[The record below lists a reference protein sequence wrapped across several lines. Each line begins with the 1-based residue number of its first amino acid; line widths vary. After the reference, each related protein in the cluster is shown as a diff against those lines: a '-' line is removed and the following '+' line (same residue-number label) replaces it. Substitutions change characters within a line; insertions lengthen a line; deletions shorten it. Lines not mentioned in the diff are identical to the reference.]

1 MSLKRTT
8 LTDSQKRALC
18 NYACTNK
25 KTRAGYVDWV
35 EKQWG
40 FRVNESTISRILKTG
55 EKRLIAEPV
64 SPDAK
69 RHKSVLYPALE
80 LSLKEFVLNYQHRTV
95 LSDAMLIEKA
105 RKLASEL
112 EIPRDAL
119 QFSSGWLQK
128 FKDRNGIRLRKLEGE
143 AMSADENAISNA
155 LPLLRE
161 RFSNYSL
168 DKIYNMDETGLFYR

>member
-18 NYACTNK
+18 NYACTTK
-25 KTRAGYVDWV
+25 KTRTGYVDWV

-69 RHKSVLYPALE
+69 RHKSVLYPA
-80 LSLKEFVLNYQHRTV
+80 S
-95 LSDAMLIEKA
+95 
-105 RKLASEL
+105 
-112 EIPRDAL
+112 
-119 QFSSGWLQK
+119 
-128 FKDRNGIRLRKLEGE
+128 
-143 AMSADENAISNA
+143 
-155 LPLLRE
+155 LLR
-161 RFSNYSL
+161 N
-168 DKIYNMDETGLFYR
+168 LF